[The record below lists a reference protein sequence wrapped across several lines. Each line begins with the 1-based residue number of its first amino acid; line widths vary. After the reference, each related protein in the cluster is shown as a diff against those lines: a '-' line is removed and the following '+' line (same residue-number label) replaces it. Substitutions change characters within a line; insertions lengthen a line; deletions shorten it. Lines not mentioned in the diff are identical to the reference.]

1 MSKTVYS
8 KNQSKHFMGN
18 GLRQQYIFYFIWLY
32 AIHMHLPITKG
43 NFITLSSIIQHVV
56 DLLLLRLINYRMY
69 G

>member
-1 MSKTVYS
+1 
-8 KNQSKHFMGN
+8 MGN